1 MLTSLALIFLVGL
14 FLGKLFIT
22 LKLPSL
28 LGMIITGMILGPFAL
43 DLLDPSILAVS
54 ADLRQLALIVI
65 LTRAGLSLD
74 IADLKKVGRPAIL
87 MCFLPATF
95 EILGVILLAPRLLGM
110 SLLEAAI
117 LGSVLAA
124 VSPAVIVPRMLHL
137 MSRGYGTKRSVPQ
150 LILAG
155 ASVDDVYVIVLFTSF
170 LSLATGGDVSAGNF
184 LSIPLSIG
192 LGVLIGIIL
201 GLGLVWFF
209 RKFHM
214 RDTVKII
221 IIISLSALLLEA
233 QDQLAQLV
241 PFSGLLAIMGIG
253 ITIFQRYPV
262 LAGRLSHKYNK
273 IWVGAEV
280 LLFVLVGAT
289 VDLQFAISAG
299 AVSFLIVMAGLIFR
313 MAGVGVSLFN
323 TVFNP
328 KERLFVMMA
337 YTPKAT
343 VQAAIGAIPL
353 TAGLAAGN
361 QILTAAVL
369 SILLTAP
376 IGAAA
381 IDHFYPRLLEKD
393 H

>member
-1 MLTSLALIFLVGL
+1 
-14 FLGKLFIT
+14 
-22 LKLPSL
+22 
-28 LGMIITGMILGPFAL
+28 
-43 DLLDPSILAVS
+43 
-54 ADLRQLALIVI
+54 
-65 LTRAGLSLD
+65 
-74 IADLKKVGRPAIL
+74 
-87 MCFLPATF
+87 
-95 EILGVILLAPRLLGM
+95 
-110 SLLEAAI
+110 
-117 LGSVLAA
+117 
-124 VSPAVIVPRMLHL
+124 
-137 MSRGYGTKRSVPQ
+137 
-150 LILAG
+150 
-155 ASVDDVYVIVLFTSF
+155 
-170 LSLATGGDVSAGNF
+170 
-184 LSIPLSIG
+184 
-192 LGVLIGIIL
+192 
-201 GLGLVWFF
+201 
-209 RKFHM
+209 M

>member
-137 MSRGYGTKRSVPQ
+137 MSLGYGTKRSVPQ

-170 LSLATGGDVSAGNF
+170 LSLAAGGDVSAGNF

-323 TVFNP
+323 TAFNP

>member
-1 MLTSLALIFLVGL
+1 M
-14 FLGKLFIT
+14 
-22 LKLPSL
+22 
-28 LGMIITGMILGPFAL
+28 
-43 DLLDPSILAVS
+43 AVS

-170 LSLATGGDVSAGNF
+170 LSLAAGEDISAGNF
-184 LSIPLSIG
+184 LRIPLSIFR
-192 LGVLIGIIL
+192 GVLIGIIL

-323 TVFNP
+323 TAFNP

>member
-65 LTRAGLSLD
+65 LNRAGLSLD

-110 SLLEAAI
+110 SLLEATI

-170 LSLATGGDVSAGNF
+170 LSLAAGGDVSAGNF
-184 LSIPLSIG
+184 LRIPLSIG
-192 LGVLIGIIL
+192 MGVLIGIIL